1 MKWTLLICWIPIV
14 YSYHNIIFIGM
25 PDSGKTFLS
34 KQLSRKLNLP
44 YYDSDELNPF
54 LNVYKNTKPQWNTF
68 RQEECKIIKNL
79 IQNPEPKIISTG
91 GGCIE
96 NALLFN
102 TLLNK
107 SKHDIIIHVLNSN
120 IRKHTSK
127 NKNLPKSH
135 EELWLK
141 RGKWYFFLS
150 DYDFWNDEMGCEN
163 FLAWFENNIKN

>member
-54 LNVYKNTKPQWNTF
+54 LKVYKNTKPQWNTF

-96 NALLFN
+96 SALLFN

-107 SKHDIIIHVLNSN
+107 SKHDIIINVLKSKNN
-120 IRKHTSK
+120 NTS

-150 DYDFWNDEMGCEN
+150 DYDFWNDEMGGEN